1 MVAMDVRKRID
12 RAQSATSASMKI
24 LFVWTGVTSYMADCW
39 RKLQQMPG
47 VELKVVVE
55 LVESGKE
62 FDREKVLKSLD
73 TCVVNDWSTDQRI
86 NGPTG
91 QEAIALTRQR
101 ANGLTGQEAIAQF
114 LGEWKPDVMFAVG
127 WHSKV
132 VRAMVGRKDWRDVPK
147 VCCFDMPWRRNLRC
161 FAARWVLGPFLRNYC
176 AAFVPG
182 KSTARY
188 AQWLGFRDVTE
199 GLYAI
204 DVERFKGDVSRIK
217 SPNKRSGFL
226 FVGRKVPEK
235 GLDFLKKGYEVYR
248 RTGGTW
254 TLDVPKWIDPEN
266 VPRAMSEHACLILPS
281 RWEPW
286 GVVVA
291 EAKAAGMAVIVSDR
305 VGARLDLPV
314 DAVVRFG
321 DVTGLAAAMRQI
333 EHQDTVSADECRRAV
348 ERFGCTAWADTVG
361 RIVERVRGK
370 RE

>member
-1 MVAMDVRKRID
+1 
-12 RAQSATSASMKI
+12 MKI

-39 RKLQQMPG
+39 RRLQQEEG
-47 VELKVVVE
+47 IELKIVVE
-55 LVESGKE
+55 LAEIGKE
-62 FDREKVLKSLD
+62 FDREKVLRGLD
-73 TCVVNDWSTDQRI
+73 ACVVSGAG
-86 NGPTG
+86 NGPRSCFFISGRGITRG
-91 QEAIALTRQR
+91 EAELAKQVARGVTASTFWADIA
-101 ANGLTGQEAIAQF
+101 GF
-114 LGEWKPDVMFAVG
+114 LGGWKPEVMFAVG

-132 VRAMVGRKDWRDVPK
+132 VREMVGRKDWRDVPK

-161 FAARWVLGPFLRNYC
+161 FAARWVLGPFLGNYC
-176 AAFVPG
+176 AVFVPG

-204 DVERFKGDVSRIK
+204 DVERFKGSASRAE
-217 SPNKRSGFL
+217 SPSKRSGFL

-254 TLDVPKWIDPEN
+254 TLDVPKWIDPED
-266 VPRAMSEHACLILPS
+266 VPRVMSEHACLILPS

-314 DAVVRFG
+314 DAAVRFG
-321 DVTGLAAAMRQI
+321 DVKGLAAAMRQI
-333 EHQDTVSADECRRAV
+333 EQQGAVSADECSRAV
-348 ERFGCTAWADTVG
+348 ERFGCAAWADTVG

>member
-1 MVAMDVRKRID
+1 
-12 RAQSATSASMKI
+12 MKI

-39 RKLQQMPG
+39 RRLQQEEG
-47 VELKVVVE
+47 IELKIVVE
-55 LVESGKE
+55 LAEIGKE

-73 TCVVNDWSTDQRI
+73 TCVVNDWSTDQRT

-101 ANGLTGQEAIAQF
+101 ANELTGQEAIARF

-132 VRAMVGRKDWRDVPK
+132 VRAMVGRTDWRDVPK
-147 VCCFDMPWRRNLRC
+147 VCCFDMPWRWNLRC

-204 DVERFKGDVSRIK
+204 DVERFKGDVSRIE
-217 SPNKRSGFL
+217 SPSKRSGFL

-254 TLDVPKWIDPEN
+254 TLDVPKWIDPED
-266 VPRAMSEHACLILPS
+266 VPRVMSERACLILPS

-286 GVVVA
+286 GVVAA

-305 VGARLDLPV
+305 VGARLDVPV

-321 DVTGLAAAMRQI
+321 DVPGLAAAMRRV
-333 EHQDTVSADECRRAV
+333 EMMRPSAIGEGSLAV
-348 ERFGCTAWADTVG
+348 ERFGCAAWCD
-361 RIVERVRGK
+361 RVKKICDRVK
-370 RE
+370 AIRE